1 MACYCIDLLKGLCN
15 VIYKIASK
23 ALVNRFQEVLRFCID
38 EAQSTFM
45 LGYLISDNIVVAY
58 EIFCSMK
65 NRRLG
70 KEGSFALKLDLSKAY
85 DCVEWQFIKGLL
97 ALLRLAKSGGAIRGT
112 RVVRGVPWVT
122 HLLFVDNSLIFW
134 DATKMGELNVL
145 KVFQSYA
152 KCSGWNHDLIDLL
165 FVDDNAILIQGIPL
179 PSVRHE
185 DCLIWAHAMAQEG
198 SNRDE
203 DGFWVEEAPVL
214 VEAAAAEDCR
224 LHDPP

>member
-1 MACYCIDLLKGLCN
+1 MACYCIDLLKGEVPLNLINHTHIVLIPKVKNPCNMMNFYPIGLCN

-85 DCVEWQFIKGLL
+85 DCVEWQFIKVMLL
-97 ALLRLAKSGGAIRGT
+97 KMDF
-112 RVVRGVPWVT
+112 
-122 HLLFVDNSLIFW
+122 LFN
-134 DATKMGELNVL
+134 
-145 KVFQSYA
+145 
-152 KCSGWNHDLIDLL
+152 
-165 FVDDNAILIQGIPL
+165 
-179 PSVRHE
+179 
-185 DCLIWAHAMAQEG
+185 
-198 SNRDE
+198 
-203 DGFWVEEAPVL
+203 
-214 VEAAAAEDCR
+214 
-224 LHDPP
+224 